1 MVFFMISRGIEINE
15 FTYIRLTSEVKF
27 GDDPS
32 NHYPTQRRIQNQ
44 RNIEDGIFANAIK
57 GYIR

>member
-15 FTYIRLTSEVKF
+15 FTCIRLTSEVKF

-32 NHYPTQRRIQNQ
+32 NHYPTQRRIQNPAKH
-44 RNIEDGIFANAIK
+44 RRRDFCK
-57 GYIR
+57 RY